1 MAVKAKKVQPA
12 KTAAIEAAKKTF
24 SDYNDFI
31 FADYRGMTVEQIT
44 QLRRKLREQSAVL
57 KVVKNNFARI
67 AFADMKIDNVADY
80 LKGPTVVAMVKE
92 DSNEVAK
99 TLFDFTK
106 DAPTLNVKGGFIGK
120 EIYDAAKISEF
131 SKIPGKKTL
140 IAMLM
145 SAINGPARQLAATLQ
160 AYVDKK
166 AAGGDAS
173 PSAPVTDAPKAEAAA
188 EAPKAEEAPVAAAEA
203 PKADAAPASE
213 APKADAAP
221 AEKPAEGTAEAS
233 KADAAPEA

>member
-1 MAVKAKKVQPA
+1 MAVKAKKIQPA

-24 SDYNDFI
+24 ADYNDFI

-106 DAPTLNVKGGFIGK
+106 DAPTLNVKGGVIGK

-173 PSAPVTDAPKAEAAA
+173 PDAP
-188 EAPKAEEAPVAAAEA
+188 
-203 PKADAAPASE
+203 
-213 APKADAAP
+213 
-221 AEKPAEGTAEAS
+221 
-233 KADAAPEA
+233 

>member
-12 KTAAIEAAKKTF
+12 KTAAIEEAKKTF
-24 SDYNDFI
+24 ADYNDFI

-44 QLRRKLREQSAVL
+44 QLRKKLREQSAAL

-67 AFADMKIDNVADY
+67 AFADMQIDNVADY

-99 TLFDFTK
+99 TMFDFTK

-166 AAGGDAS
+166 SAGGDAS
-173 PSAPVTDAPKAEAAA
+173 S
-188 EAPKAEEAPVAAAEA
+188 EAPKAEEAPAAA
-203 PKADAAPASE
+203 ADAPT
-213 APKADAAP
+213 ADAAP
-221 AEKPAEGTAEAS
+221 AEKPAEGTAEAP